1 MEIFPILFLVFFWM
15 MFSIV
20 NSAQKRA
27 KKSGRTNHSASAP
40 AEKQPEAE
48 AKAEEQPEAT
58 PARETRLAPSV
69 FVTEHDDTVYQ
80 GSMNAVTGEGTDPCH
95 DEQMAPL
102 SAAEAEVSAA
112 PAPASGLQLRW
123 TGDEVVR
130 GFVMSEILRRK

>member
-20 NSAQKRA
+20 NAAQKQA
-27 KKSGRTNHSASAP
+27 KKKGRTTRTASAP
-40 AEKQPEAE
+40 AETAPEAE
-48 AKAEEQPEAT
+48 AKAEEKPEAP

-80 GSMNAVTGEGTDPCH
+80 GSLNAVTGEGTDPCH
-95 DEQMAPL
+95 DEQMASL
-102 SAAEAEVSAA
+102 IAAESEASAA
-112 PAPASGLQLRW
+112 PTPASGLQLRW